1 MERSE
6 MMDIGNFIKLARKRR
21 SVRAY
26 RNDKV
31 DKEAIDRILECARWA
46 PSGFNH
52 QPCRYVIIRKEEDKK
67 RLLKAVEFE
76 QVSAEA
82 ATWGVKAR
90 VPLYMLDAAAIIAVC
105 IDRNSKGRLPA
116 NRTGITAD
124 KIYYSNAAIAA
135 QNIMLAAAALDLGTV
150 LYTVGCEEEYQDMY
164 RDALEVDY
172 NIELYCLIPVGK
184 PLEEFKEPSEDFRKP
199 VKDLLIKV

>member
-1 MERSE
+1 MSINSF
-6 MMDIGNFIKLARKRR
+6 MNLARKRR
-21 SVRAY
+21 SIRAY

-31 DKEAIDRILECARWA
+31 SKEDIDSILECARWA

-52 QPCRYVIIRKEEDKK
+52 QPCRYIVLRKEEAKK

-82 ATWGVKAR
+82 ASWGFKAR
-90 VPLYMLDAAAIIAVC
+90 VPLYMLDADVIIAVC
-105 IDRNSKGRLPA
+105 IDRNSKGRLPT
-116 NRTGITAD
+116 NRTGVTAD

-150 LYTVGCEEEYQDMY
+150 LSTVGCEEEYQDMY
-164 RDALEVDY
+164 RDALEVDD

-184 PLEEFKEPSEDFRKP
+184 PLEGIKEPSEDFRKP
-199 VKDLLIKV
+199 VKDLILNG